1 MSFPYWPSYSREEAE
16 AASRVLLSNKVNYWT
31 GNEGRAFEKE
41 FAGYCGCRYA
51 VALCNGTAALELA
64 LRALGIGMGDEVIVP
79 CYTFIATASAVVACG
94 AVPVMADVDRD
105 SLTITAETV
114 APRITSR
121 TKAVIPVH
129 LMGYPCD
136 MDPILMLSEKHGL
149 KVVEDCA
156 QAHGARYKGRSVG
169 TIGDI
174 GAWSFC
180 QDKIM
185 TTAGEGGMVT
195 TDNEVYREKM
205 WSYKDHGKSWKAV
218 YGKKHSPGF
227 RWVHE
232 SFGTNWRM
240 TEIQAAIGR
249 IQLSRMPVWQA
260 QRKRNA
266 SILSDGFR
274 SIPGIEV
281 QEQNPDIVHAYY
293 KYAAFLETDI
303 LRFSGGREAVMEA
316 VNASGVPCFSGVC
329 PEIYRE
335 KAFEQANLVPPERMP
350 AAHEMGKRSLVFQVH
365 PALQEQHMYRTV
377 EVVRQVLSQLQ

>member
-1 MSFPYWPSYSREEAE
+1 MSFPHWPSYTREEAE

-64 LRALGIGMGDEVIVP
+64 LRALGIGRGDEVIVP

-94 AVPVMADVDRD
+94 AVPVMADVDRN

-136 MDPILMLSEKHGL
+136 MDPILMLSEKYGL

-218 YGKKHSPGF
+218 YEKEHAPGF

-249 IQLSRMPVWQA
+249 IQLSRMPEWQA
-260 QRKRNA
+260 QRRKNA
-266 SILSDGFR
+266 SILSEGFK

-281 QEQNPDIVHAYY
+281 QELNPDIVHAYY
-293 KYAAFLETDI
+293 KYSAFLGKTI
-303 LRFSGGREAVMEA
+303 CCT
-316 VNASGVPCFSGVC
+316 VP
-329 PEIYRE
+329 EDE
-335 KAFEQANLVPPERMP
+335 ER
-350 AAHEMGKRSLVFQVH
+350 
-365 PALQEQHMYRTV
+365 
-377 EVVRQVLSQLQ
+377 